1 MLEGTPSI
9 EIEGETVVAA
19 PDTIVPSALGLV
31 HAIRNETDARV
42 RFLVVKTPTPKA

>member
-1 MLEGTPSI
+1 VLEGTPSI

-31 HAIRNETDARV
+31 HAIRDETDQRV
-42 RFLVVKTPTPKA
+42 RFLVVKTPNPKS